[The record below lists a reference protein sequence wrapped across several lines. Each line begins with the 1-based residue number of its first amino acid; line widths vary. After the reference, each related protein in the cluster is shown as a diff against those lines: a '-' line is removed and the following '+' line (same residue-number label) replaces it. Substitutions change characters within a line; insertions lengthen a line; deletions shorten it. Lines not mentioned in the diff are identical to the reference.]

1 MRFALESFVLGPGG
15 DASASYRAGLEAAFR
30 RYGGRG
36 PFPAD
41 PDGDFGAK
49 VEYHG

>member
-1 MRFALESFVLGPGG
+1 MRLALETFVLGPGG
-15 DASASYRAGLEAAFR
+15 DAPASYRAGLEAAFR

-41 PDGDFGAK
+41 PDGNSGAVAGK
-49 VEYHG
+49 SP